1 MQKNRINRFLTL
13 LFMITL
19 SACSSIPEERHNEVN
34 IPASDTDIFVASSI
48 SRSMG
53 ISDRLKLQSLVATAQ
68 PQQWTKWVSSATG
81 ARFEFTSL
89 SIYVNAQGQGCR
101 NYKIAMRHGFLVRHA
116 FNYTACRDGQGAWQV
131 VKSKS

>member
-1 MQKNRINRFLTL
+1 M
-13 LFMITL
+13 L
-19 SACSSIPEERHNEVN
+19 SACSSVPEEPHSEVN
-34 IPASDTDIFVASSI
+34 ISTSDTDIFVAPSI

-53 ISDRLKLQSLVATAQ
+53 SSDRLKLQSLVATAQ

-101 NYKIAMRHGFLVRHA
+101 NYKMAMRHGFLVHHT

-131 VKSKS
+131 LKSKS

>member
-19 SACSSIPEERHNEVN
+19 SACSSVPEGQHSEVN
-34 IPASDTDIFVASSI
+34 IPASDTDIFVDPSI

-53 ISDRLKLQSLVATAQ
+53 ASDRLKLQSLVATAQ

-81 ARFEFTSL
+81 NRFEFTSL

-101 NYKIAMRHGFLVRHA
+101 NYKIAVSHGFLAHHT
-116 FNYTACRDGQGAWQV
+116 FSYTACRDGQGAWQV
-131 VKSKS
+131 IKSKS

>member
-1 MQKNRINRFLTL
+1 
-13 LFMITL
+13 MIML
-19 SACSSIPEERHNEVN
+19 SACSSVPEERHSEGN
-34 IPASDTDIFVASSI
+34 ISASDSDIFVDPSI

-53 ISDRLKLQSLVATAQ
+53 TSDHLKLQSLVATAQ

-101 NYKIAMRHGFLVRHA
+101 NYKMAVSHGFLKHHS
-116 FNYTACRDGQGAWQV
+116 FSYTACRDGQGAWRV
-131 VKSKS
+131 VKSKA